1 MKQLLPGILALVG
14 VSQVSASELDWKL
27 AFGVHDFQVES
38 SDTLGVHA
46 AVSLDYVTDGGI
58 LLHGNFDTYLDRD
71 KDKLD
76 PDHIPIWFQSSY
88 YARGNWLNL
97 SEGLKLDWQLDL
109 RGKRNTVSSVEKQI
123 KFYPSLLLDYAR
135 PAFGA
140 TATVGMG
147 YYFLEIDDDVPK
159 ERGYVRGEFGNDAT
173 AWMGDVG
180 AYVMLAPGWKLSGGV
195 EHWADGSETLE
206 TKYRAALEVNTPGL
220 YKDSVLTFSMEQ
232 SRYNLD
238 HYDKWPK
245 DHEDYLP
252 ILPWDTDTLYRLY
265 LTVPW

>member
-140 TATVGMG
+140 TATVGLG

-173 AWMGDVG
+173 
-180 AYVMLAPGWKLSGGV
+180 PGW
-195 EHWADGSETLE
+195 EMWAPT
-206 TKYRAALEVNTPGL
+206 
-220 YKDSVLTFSMEQ
+220 
-232 SRYNLD
+232 
-238 HYDKWPK
+238 
-245 DHEDYLP
+245 
-252 ILPWDTDTLYRLY
+252 
-265 LTVPW
+265 